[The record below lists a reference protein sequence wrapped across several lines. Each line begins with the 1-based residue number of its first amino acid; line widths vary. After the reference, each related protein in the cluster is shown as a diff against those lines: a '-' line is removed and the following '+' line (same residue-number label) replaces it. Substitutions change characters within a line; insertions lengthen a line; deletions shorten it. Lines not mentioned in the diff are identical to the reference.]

1 MATLH
6 VSYLVSLSTLSVLV
20 VVFNVFVCCLV
31 CMNKALRTYTN
42 GFVVSLALS
51 DILTGGVLFPMIL
64 SKPSSLATAYLTSII
79 VFSSSCNLSSVT
91 CARYVA
97 IMKPLRSRYLVPK
110 MFKKAVVFSWLIPII
125 FSLLPLFW
133 NTNYELQ
140 IHKVY
145 IICAQVFGFVVPCVF
160 ITFAYVRMFKEVRRS
175 LALQKNFQVESPQ
188 ERTNERRRLS
198 KEIKIAKVFCIISA
212 IFLFCWLPVIYMT
225 TAQRV
230 FSRSDII
237 PDFMPTVS
245 LFTMAINSLVNPVIY
260 AFLKPDFIIPIRIFM
275 RSLFRGQCCRKQNLV
290 GIEMNTFNPLTLSFR
305 INLKTPPS
313 SYPSISNN
321 CAIPHFA
328 VVMRK

>member
-1 MATLH
+1 MASPH

-51 DILTGGVLFPMIL
+51 DILTGGVVIPMVL
-64 SKPSSLATAYLTSII
+64 SKPSSLATAFLSSII

-91 CARYVA
+91 YARYVA
-97 IMKPLRSRYLVPK
+97 VMKPLRSRYLVPK
-110 MFKKAVVFSWLIPII
+110 MFKKAVVFSWLMPII
-125 FSLLPLFW
+125 FSSPPLFW
-133 NTNYELQ
+133 NTNFDLQ

-145 IICAQVFGFVVPCVF
+145 IICAQIFVFVVPFVF
-160 ITFAYVRMFKEVRRS
+160 IAFAYVQIFKEVRRS
-175 LALQKNFQVESPQ
+175 LALQKKFQVESPQ

-260 AFLKPDFIIPIRIFM
+260 AFLKPDFIIPIRIFL
-275 RSLFRGQCCRKQNLV
+275 RSLFRGQGCRKQKLV
-290 GIEMNTFNPLTLSFR
+290 GIEMNTLNP
-305 INLKTPPS
+305 IK
-313 SYPSISNN
+313 
-321 CAIPHFA
+321 
-328 VVMRK
+328 

>member
-1 MATLH
+1 MASPH

-51 DILTGGVLFPMIL
+51 DILTGGVVIPMVL
-64 SKPSSLATAYLTSII
+64 SKPSSLATAFLSSII

-91 CARYVA
+91 YARYVA
-97 IMKPLRSRYLVPK
+97 VMKPLRSRYLVPK
-110 MFKKAVVFSWLIPII
+110 MFKKAVVFSWLMPII
-125 FSLLPLFW
+125 FSSPPLFW
-133 NTNYELQ
+133 NTNFDLQ

-145 IICAQVFGFVVPCVF
+145 IICAQIFGFVVPFVF
-160 ITFAYVRMFKEVRRS
+160 IAFAYVQIFKEVRRS
-175 LALQKNFQVESPQ
+175 LALQKKFQVQSPQ

-225 TAQRV
+225 TAQIV

-260 AFLKPDFIIPIRIFM
+260 AFLKADFIIPIRIFLQ
-275 RSLFRGQCCRKQNLV
+275 SLFRGQCCRKQNLV

-321 CAIPHFA
+321 CVIPHFA

>member
-79 VFSSSCNLSSVT
+79 VFSSSCNLSSMT
-91 CARYVA
+91 YARYVA

-133 NTNYELQ
+133 NTNYQLQ

-160 ITFAYVRMFKEVRRS
+160 ITFAYIRMFKEVRRS
-175 LALQKNFQVESPQ
+175 LA
-188 ERTNERRRLS
+188 
-198 KEIKIAKVFCIISA
+198 
-212 IFLFCWLPVIYMT
+212 
-225 TAQRV
+225 
-230 FSRSDII
+230 
-237 PDFMPTVS
+237 
-245 LFTMAINSLVNPVIY
+245 
-260 AFLKPDFIIPIRIFM
+260 
-275 RSLFRGQCCRKQNLV
+275 
-290 GIEMNTFNPLTLSFR
+290 
-305 INLKTPPS
+305 
-313 SYPSISNN
+313 
-321 CAIPHFA
+321 
-328 VVMRK
+328 

>member
-1 MATLH
+1 MASPH

-51 DILTGGVLFPMIL
+51 DILTGGVVIPMVL
-64 SKPSSLATAYLTSII
+64 SKPSSLATAFLSSII

-91 CARYVA
+91 YARYVA
-97 IMKPLRSRYLVPK
+97 VMKPLRSRYLVPK
-110 MFKKAVVFSWLIPII
+110 MFKKAVVFSWLMPII
-125 FSLLPLFW
+125 FSSPPLFW
-133 NTNYELQ
+133 NTNFDLQ

-145 IICAQVFGFVVPCVF
+145 IICAQIFVFVVPFVF
-160 ITFAYVRMFKEVRRS
+160 IAFAYVQIFKEVRRS
-175 LALQKNFQVESPQ
+175 LALQKKFQVESPQ

-260 AFLKPDFIIPIRIFM
+260 AFLKPDFIIPIRIFL

-321 CAIPHFA
+321 CVIPHFA
-328 VVMRK
+328 VEMRK

>member
-51 DILTGGVLFPMIL
+51 DILTGGVFFPMTL

-79 VFSSSCNLSSVT
+79 VFSSSCNLSSMT
-91 CARYVA
+91 YARYVA

-110 MFKKAVVFSWLIPII
+110 MFKKAVVFSWLMPII

-160 ITFAYVRMFKEVRRS
+160 ITFAYVRIFKEVRRS
-175 LALQKNFQVESPQ
+175 LALQKNFQVEFPQ

-212 IFLFCWLPVIYMT
+212 IFLFCWLPIIYMT
-225 TAQRV
+225 TAQTV
-230 FSRSDII
+230 FSRFDII
-237 PDFMPTVS
+237 PDFMPAVS
-245 LFTMAINSLVNPVIY
+245 LFPIAINSLVNPVIY

-313 SYPSISNN
+313 SYPSISNH
-321 CAIPHFA
+321 CVISHFA

>member
-51 DILTGGVLFPMIL
+51 DILTGGVFFPMIL
-64 SKPSSLATAYLTSII
+64 SKPSSLATGYLTCVI
-79 VFSSSCNLSSVT
+79 VLSSSCNLSSVT
-91 CARYVA
+91 YVRYVA

-160 ITFAYVRMFKEVRRS
+160 ITFAYIRMFKEVRRS
-175 LALQKNFQVESPQ
+175 LALQKNLQVVSPQ

-212 IFLFCWLPVIYMT
+212 IFLFCWLPIIYMT
-225 TAQRV
+225 TAQTV
-230 FSRSDII
+230 FSRFAII
-237 PDFMPTVS
+237 PDFMPAVS
-245 LFTMAINSLVNPVIY
+245 LFPIAINSLVNPVI
-260 AFLKPDFIIPIRIFM
+260 
-275 RSLFRGQCCRKQNLV
+275 
-290 GIEMNTFNPLTLSFR
+290 
-305 INLKTPPS
+305 
-313 SYPSISNN
+313 
-321 CAIPHFA
+321 
-328 VVMRK
+328 

>member
-42 GFVVSLALS
+42 GFIVSLALS

-64 SKPSSLATAYLTSII
+64 SKPSSLATGYLTCVI
-79 VFSSSCNLSSVT
+79 VLSSSCNLSSVT
-91 CARYVA
+91 YVRYVA

-175 LALQKNFQVESPQ
+175 LALQKNLQVVSPQ

-225 TAQRV
+225 TAEWV
-230 FSRSDII
+230 FSRFDII
-237 PDFMPTVS
+237 PDFMSTVS
-245 LFTMAINSLVNPVIY
+245 LFTVAINSLVNPVIY
-260 AFLKPDFIIPIRIFM
+260 AFLKPDFIISIRIFM
-275 RSLFRGQCCRKQNLV
+275 RSLFRGRCCRKQEVL
-290 GIEMNTFNPLTLSFR
+290 GIEMNTKEDFQRRLHLHKLPDEEHQQR
-305 INLKTPPS
+305 
-313 SYPSISNN
+313 
-321 CAIPHFA
+321 AA
-328 VVMRK
+328 GRD

>member
-1 MATLH
+1 MASPH

-51 DILTGGVLFPMIL
+51 DILTGGVVIPMVL
-64 SKPSSLATAYLTSII
+64 SKPSSLATAFLSSII

-91 CARYVA
+91 YARYVA
-97 IMKPLRSRYLVPK
+97 VMKPLRSRYLVPK
-110 MFKKAVVFSWLIPII
+110 MFKKAVVFSWLMPII
-125 FSLLPLFW
+125 FSSPPLFW
-133 NTNYELQ
+133 NTNFDLQ

-145 IICAQVFGFVVPCVF
+145 IICAQIFGFVVPFVF
-160 ITFAYVRMFKEVRRS
+160 IAFAYVQIFKEVRRS
-175 LALQKNFQVESPQ
+175 LALQKKFQVQSPQ

-225 TAQRV
+225 TAQIV

-260 AFLKPDFIIPIRIFM
+260 AFLKADFIIPIRIFL

-321 CAIPHFA
+321 CVIPHFA
-328 VVMRK
+328 V